1 MAASPRE
8 PTREQP
14 AVAPSGEFWDVGDVR
29 LYRSTDENVLL
40 FAPTRLALGRTGGGR
55 YQAAL
60 TLFRQLQAGE
70 WLTVAGSALLVLS
83 SAARPGEA
91 GHAGQ
96 LGREARPGFNGQSF
110 AGPCFAEQ
118 WREAL
123 ARQGYAGKPHPVF
136 LPLPRR
142 RQRVELLIEREAGGG
157 HLLGG
162 EMEGDAASLVVEL
175 TGRGADEWGRALRER
190 ARAAGRVRWS
200 YEYPQMLH
208 EAEASF
214 TLESKQFFSHPQ
226 FKNGDVSLKV
236 TLRAL
241 TWVEAGAELSLAELL
256 EPLDASYLSVVSV
269 DSTVPF
275 PVIVSGRPGRR
286 DDAKPDEYRDED

>member
-14 AVAPSGEFWDVGDVR
+14 AVAPSGEVWEVGDVR

-70 WLTVAGSALLVLS
+70 WRTVAGSALLALS
-83 SAARPGEA
+83 AAARPGQV
-91 GHAGQ
+91 GQ
-96 LGREARPGFNGQSF
+96 AGREARHGFNGQSF
-110 AGPCFAEQ
+110 IEAGGPGFAEQ

-142 RQRVELLIEREAGGG
+142 RQRLELLIEREAGGG

-162 EMEGDAASLVVEL
+162 GGMEGDAASLVVEL

-190 ARAAGRVRWS
+190 SRLAGRVRWS

-226 FKNGDVSLKV
+226 FKNSDVSLKV

-241 TWVEAGAELSLAELL
+241 TWVEAGAELDLASLL
-256 EPLDASYLSVVSV
+256 EPLDESYLTVVSV
-269 DSTVPF
+269 DSTVQF
-275 PVIVSGRPGRR
+275 PVIVSGRPGARGGG
-286 DDAKPDEYRDED
+286 KPGEY